1 MQYNATSVEAGK
13 IKGYKGYV
21 WFERL
26 VPRTRLP
33 ASDGKDKPPKAPKI
47 PKAAAKKAAAA
58 KPGGGVAGQA
68 KSAPAR
74 RANGKQPDQWSH
86 NIIIWSIG
94 CWNFTDY
101 GFKNERIYD
110 VIVDWNMLF
119 FWKKWSPGKLRFESV
134 VGYPHWQ
141 ILQGWD
147 PTVGFPTQ
155 SCYVWVALRQAGRR
169 LTAVEVAFVAKGYKT
184 YPFSLLFYAKYF
196 SELLDSIS

>member
-119 FWKKWSPGKLRFESV
+119 FW
-134 VGYPHWQ
+134 
-141 ILQGWD
+141 
-147 PTVGFPTQ
+147 
-155 SCYVWVALRQAGRR
+155 
-169 LTAVEVAFVAKGYKT
+169 
-184 YPFSLLFYAKYF
+184 
-196 SELLDSIS
+196 